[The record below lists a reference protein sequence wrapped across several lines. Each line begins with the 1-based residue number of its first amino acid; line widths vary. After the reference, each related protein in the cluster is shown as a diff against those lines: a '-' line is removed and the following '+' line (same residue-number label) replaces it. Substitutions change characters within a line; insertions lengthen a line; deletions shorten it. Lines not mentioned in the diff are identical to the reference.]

1 MISAQKVTKKF
12 GDILALSDIDV
23 KIESGDFVFITGPS
37 GSGKSTFLRLLLREL
52 TADKG
57 VLSVDGQ
64 DLAKIPKDKMFT
76 YRRQIGVVFQD
87 FKLLADR
94 SVAENVSLPLEII
107 GAKPA
112 EVHERTMACLKMVEL
127 DSRAKLF
134 PAQLSGGELQR
145 VVIARAIV
153 NRPKLVL
160 ADEPTGNLDP
170 KTSLTIVKLLKE
182 IHEQLKATVIMA
194 THNAEIVNKI
204 GTRVI
209 TLNEGKLVKDVAKG
223 KYE

>member
-12 GDILALSDIDV
+12 GDILALSDIDL

-57 VLSVDGQ
+57 VLTVDGQ
-64 DLAKIPKDKMFT
+64 DLAKIPKDKLFA

-112 EVHERTMACLKMVEL
+112 EVYERVMTCLKMVEL

-145 VVIARAIV
+145 VVIARAVV

-170 KTSLTIVKLLKE
+170 KTSLTIIKLLRE
-182 IHEQLKATVIMA
+182 VHEQLKATVIMA
-194 THNAEIVNKI
+194 THNVEIVNKT

-209 TLNEGKLVKDVAKG
+209 SLHEGKLVKDVAKG